1 MTFSFRLAGHTI
13 AAAVLSLAATAAIAA
28 PAVNLTAGSIN
39 CGASTTTSQP
49 GYLACLGSFVGNMD
63 NQLTGANGIFAKISS
78 DFHFNTTQYYSSEN
92 FNAAGNPFSQNEGNN
107 DDGILNFDRA
117 QTGKFVIGIK
127 QANAFSLYL
136 FDASYITGGLN
147 QIAIDS
153 NGVQRNGGRV
163 ISHAGYFGNPTSP
176 SPIPE
181 PASYAMMLG
190 GLALLSAIVR
200 RRETAK
206 LS

>member
-1 MTFSFRLAGHTI
+1 MTTSFRMPVRAI
-13 AAAVLSLAATAAIAA
+13 AAAALTLAASTAVAG

-39 CGASTTTSQP
+39 CGASATTLAQP
-49 GYLACLGSFVGNMD
+49 GYVSCLGSFVGNMD
-63 NQLTGANGIFAKISS
+63 NQLTGANGIFAKISTG
-78 DFHFNTTQYYSSEN
+78 FHFNTTQYYSSEN

-127 QANAFSLYL
+127 QSNAFSLYL
-136 FDASYITGGLN
+136 FDASHITGGLN

-153 NGVQRNGGRV
+153 NGVQRNGGRN
-163 ISHAGYFGNPTSP
+163 ISHAGYFGTPT

-190 GLALLSAIVR
+190 GLALLSAMAR